1 MGSGRQKMGGVKFL
15 ELLEFKLE
23 LLELLEFKLRQ
34 IND

>member
-23 LLELLEFKLRQ
+23 LLEFKLRQ